1 MINFIKRLRTLW
13 KTNWQMKKKNFLRM
27 KILFHEYNKFF
38 RIKVWESHQSVMSQ
52 SWQKK
57 LTLSVIYQ
65 VMSLEKRRI
74 LMKALIE
81 SQFNYCPLIWM
92 FRSRTL
98 NNKINQ
104 IHEKALRS
112 LCSDHN
118 SSFYELLDK
127 DGTFYDSSKN
137 V

>member
-1 MINFIKRLRTLW
+1 
-13 KTNWQMKKKNFLRM
+13 
-27 KILFHEYNKFF
+27 
-38 RIKVWESHQSVMSQ
+38 MSQ